1 MFKLEFET
9 TNAAYQDGDELLD
22 VWCVADS
29 LLDVARDLQNGFTSG
44 RVHDA
49 NGNHVGDWELSQ

>member
-9 TNAAYQDGDELLD
+9 SNAAYQDGEDGVD

-29 LLDVARDLQNGFTSG
+29 IAEVEKWVRDGFTSG
-44 RVHDA
+44 RVNDA
-49 NGNHVGDWELSQ
+49 NGNHVGNWELSQ